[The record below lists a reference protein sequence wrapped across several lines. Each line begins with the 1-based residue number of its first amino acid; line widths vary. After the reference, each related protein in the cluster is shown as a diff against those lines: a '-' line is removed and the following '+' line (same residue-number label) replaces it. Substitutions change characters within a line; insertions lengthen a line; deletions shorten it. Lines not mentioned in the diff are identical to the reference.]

1 MFRPFACALA
11 ALLLVGG
18 VASAQTAVPFST
30 LAQGARGSHGP
41 ARTVVIRSELDL
53 RRSGVSLTAGAVD
66 FRSEMVLA
74 VFMGEQRSTGYSI
87 TVAGVERKMLPRPT
101 IFPPPPAQYVLNVDV
116 VVRKPAR
123 GSIQASIMT
132 SPYHLVKLARSKDR
146 VEFKVRDLFV
156 PPLTG
161 VRPTAKVKAP
171 TLLVCEDGRF
181 LCFVPKGAS
190 LTVLQADDGTG
201 RAQVQY
207 GDKVGFVKGSRL
219 QADQAD
225 AAQADAA
232 QANTGQADPAPSIG
246 LAGSVPNQ

>member
-1 MFRPFACALA
+1 MFRPLAGALA
-11 ALLLVGG
+11 LLVLAGS
-18 VASAQTAVPFST
+18 VASAQSAVPFES
-30 LAQGARGSHGP
+30 LSRGTRGMHGP
-41 ARTVVIRSELDL
+41 ARSLVIRSELDL
-53 RRSGVSLTAGAVD
+53 RRAGINLPAGASVD

-74 VFMGEQRSTGYSI
+74 VYMGPQRSSGYSI
-87 TVAGVERKMLPRPT
+87 EIKGVEREMLPRPT

-116 VVRKPAR
+116 VQRKPAR

-132 SPYHLVKLARSKDR
+132 SPYHVVKLARSKDR

-161 VRPTAKVKAP
+161 VRPTAKAKAP
-171 TLLVCEDGRF
+171 TLLCCEDGRF
-181 LCFVPKGAS
+181 LGFVPKGAS

-219 QADQAD
+219 QADQAEP
-225 AAQADAA
+225 ALS
-232 QANTGQADPAPSIG
+232 GQTEPAPSIG
-246 LAGSVPNQ
+246 LAGSVPNK